1 VISLWLPV
9 AAWMAAIYWGAGISQ
24 VPGPVAAY
32 SDTVLHMAGYSG
44 LALLTLRAT
53 SGGRWSGVTWRSVL
67 LALAIATIHGLT
79 VEWEQMYIPTR
90 MAEWRD
96 VRNDILGASIGL
108 APAWAW
114 ATMKGPTRGLSHD
127 L

>member
-9 AAWMAAIYWGAGISQ
+9 AAWMAAIYWGGGVSQ
-24 VPGPVAAY
+24 VPGPVAAV
-32 SDTVLHMAGYSG
+32 SDTILHMSGYAG
-44 LALLTLRAT
+44 LAVLTLRAT
-53 SGGRWSGVTWRSVL
+53 AGGKWSGVTWRSVL

-96 VRNDILGASIGL
+96 VGNDVMGAAIGL
-108 APAWAW
+108 APVWAW
-114 ATMKGPTRGLSHD
+114 ATMKGTTP
-127 L
+127 